1 MARPRS
7 FDRDHVLHAAERQ
20 FPGYN
25 GTSVDDIS
33 AATDLGRGSLS
44 PEPCR
49 TAKPVHQH
57 AGRGLDHGAWVP
69 LMAMYPLADIPYY
82 SSACPPRT
90 PTGSST
96 SARD

>member
-25 GTSVDDIS
+25 GTSADDIS

-49 TAKPVHQH
+49 TAN
-57 AGRGLDHGAWVP
+57 R
-69 LMAMYPLADIPYY
+69 
-82 SSACPPRT
+82 
-90 PTGSST
+90 ST
-96 SARD
+96 STPAEGSTTGPGCR